1 MVQEEFDKF
10 ADEYRNHHA
19 KNIRMS
25 GENPEYFAEYKIQD
39 LKRFMPEK
47 GNNPIKI
54 LDFGCGTG
62 NSTPWLKYYFPKA
75 SVVGLD
81 VSKNSLE
88 IAESRFKDMAA
99 FMAFDGSTIPF
110 KLNHFDA
117 AIAACVF
124 HHISPERHMRMLS
137 EIHRIL
143 NFNGRI
149 MIHEHNPLNPLTRH
163 AVNNCPFDENAIL
176 IRSRTLQ
183 KLLIDAGFQDV
194 KREYRIFFP
203 RFLRSLRPT
212 ERHLRNIPFG
222 AQYFVTGIK
231 SL

>member
-1 MVQEEFDKF
+1 
-10 ADEYRNHHA
+10 
-19 KNIRMS
+19 
-25 GENPEYFAEYKIQD
+25 
-39 LKRFMPEK
+39 
-47 GNNPIKI
+47 
-54 LDFGCGTG
+54 
-62 NSTPWLKYYFPKA
+62 
-75 SVVGLD
+75 
-81 VSKNSLE
+81 
-88 IAESRFKDMAA
+88 
-99 FMAFDGSTIPF
+99 
-110 KLNHFDA
+110 
-117 AIAACVF
+117 
-124 HHISPERHMRMLS
+124 
-137 EIHRIL
+137 
-143 NFNGRI
+143 

-176 IRSRTLQ
+176 IKSRTLQ